1 MESGLFAAGAACGC
15 LQGTSRA
22 SRLRG
27 QLGFILTTQ
36 PSRVVLF
43 IYLFCAS
50 VCFHFSL
57 CIYVKKKAVN
67 LLLAAVLWPGLHG
80 TLGSLAEFFSL
91 GKLHGIPRLCSPVDS
106 SVSGRE
112 RAAAARGR
120 ISIGRKK
127 NPRNLGTLIIYAA
140 LNPKRQRDRLSDL
153 FLC

>member
-15 LQGTSRA
+15 LQGASRA

-27 QLGFILTTQ
+27 QLGFFLTTQ

-43 IYLFCAS
+43 IYLFCER

-80 TLGSLAEFFSL
+80 TLGSLAEFFF
-91 GKLHGIPRLCSPVDS
+91 
-106 SVSGRE
+106 SGE
-112 RAAAARGR
+112 AARDPPVLQSCGQFSVWQGKSSCCER
-120 ISIGRKK
+120 ENKYRKK
-127 NPRNLGTLIIYAA
+127 E
-140 LNPKRQRDRLSDL
+140 KSS
-153 FLC
+153 